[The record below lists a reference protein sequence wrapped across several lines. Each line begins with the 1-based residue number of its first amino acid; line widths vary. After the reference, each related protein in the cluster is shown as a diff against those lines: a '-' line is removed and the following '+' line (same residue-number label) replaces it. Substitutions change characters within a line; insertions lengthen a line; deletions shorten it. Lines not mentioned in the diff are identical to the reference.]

1 MTVGTGA
8 DATRAAR
15 HQITVRELLRHTS
28 GMIYG
33 IFDQGLLVAA
43 YHSNLA
49 PAKITVVGYDEGIAY
64 AETLRPPACRKIW
77 STIKASYTHSCSF
90 TARPPPT
97 GRRWNTA
104 ARC

>member
-15 HQITVRELLRHTS
+15 HQITVHELLRHTS

-49 PAKITVVGYDEGIAY
+49 PAKITVVGYDKGIAY

-77 STIKASYTHSCSF
+77 STITASYTHSCSF
-90 TARPPPT
+90 TVRPPPA